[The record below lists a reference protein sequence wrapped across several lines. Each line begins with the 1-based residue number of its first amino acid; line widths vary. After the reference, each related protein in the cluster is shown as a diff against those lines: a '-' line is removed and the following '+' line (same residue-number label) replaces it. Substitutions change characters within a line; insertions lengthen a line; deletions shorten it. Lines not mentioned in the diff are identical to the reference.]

1 MLKKG
6 IVSFVCVVG
15 LALFFSPQVSA
26 HTPLLIVEDNEDGT
40 IYIEGGFSDG
50 STAAGTKILLV
61 EKEKY
66 KGDVEKLKKEGKKL
80 YNKKLVLWQGKLDE
94 DGCLEEV
101 KKPEVPYLVIFDAGP
116 GHAVE
121 KEGPILTEEEKKA
134 MEAEKKAMQEE

>member
-1 MLKKG
+1 MLKRG
-6 IVSFVCVVG
+6 IVSFSYVVG
-15 LALFFSPQVSA
+15 LFFLLTSQVSA
-26 HTPLLIVEDNEDGT
+26 HTPLLTVEDNEDGT

-50 STAAGTKILLV
+50 STAAGVKILLV

-66 KGDVEKLKKEGKKL
+66 KGDVGKLKKEGKKL
-80 YNKKLVLWQGKLDE
+80 YNKKLVLWEGKLAG

-101 KKPEVPYLVIFDAGP
+101 KKPEVPYLVILDAGP

-134 MEAEKKAMQEE
+134 MEE

>member
-1 MLKKG
+1 MLKRG
-6 IVSFVCVVG
+6 IVSFFCVVG
-15 LALFFSPQVSA
+15 LFFFLTSQVSA
-26 HTPLLIVEDNEDGT
+26 HTPLLTVEDNEDGT

-50 STAAGTKILLV
+50 STAAGVKILLI

-66 KGDVEKLKKEGKKL
+66 KGDVKKLKKEGKKL
-80 YNKKLVLWQGKLDE
+80 YNKKLVLWEGKLDE

-101 KKPEVPYLVIFDAGP
+101 RKPKVLYLVIFDAGP

-134 MEAEKKAMQEE
+134 MEEE